1 MVTWDSLKDKGIIVY
16 GTGVNAAKCIY
27 LLESSG
33 IKIDYMLDGREG
45 IGKFKDYPVYM
56 PSDERMDGK
65 YIIVACA
72 DETYKVIRERLH
84 KYKEF
89 KDFIYYS
96 WLDKKMVFLHG
107 NCHMDIIETY
117 LNSSVKFQ
125 REYAVYPT
133 PRVCMDMPVDTAIL
147 RNMDIWIHEDIRTD
161 NQFGYQFSDEYL
173 RKFMTE
179 SVVEIVVPHLYGL
192 GGGFFPF
199 ANDWNNKN
207 TALLNG
213 VDRVGMFPR
222 RDTLIEQ
229 CLDKNMSLEQI
240 CSYVQGDGILS
251 SGDILQNFNTYI
263 TKIQQ
268 REKDWDIKISDF
280 ILTHYKSEKLFYD
293 SGHPTNVIFEK
304 ISVDILQI
312 LGISDWISTDLRL
325 DSNEIPI
332 YPWIRKVL
340 GMEWTEERIRV
351 SSNAKKCSDYMDIKE
366 YIREYIWWCHSERD
380 GGD

>member
-1 MVTWDSLKDKGIIVY
+1 
-16 GTGVNAAKCIY
+16 
-27 LLESSG
+27 
-33 IKIDYMLDGREG
+33 
-45 IGKFKDYPVYM
+45 
-56 PSDERMDGK
+56 
-65 YIIVACA
+65 
-72 DETYKVIRERLH
+72 
-84 KYKEF
+84 
-89 KDFIYYS
+89 
-96 WLDKKMVFLHG
+96 
-107 NCHMDIIETY
+107 
-117 LNSSVKFQ
+117 
-125 REYAVYPT
+125 
-133 PRVCMDMPVDTAIL
+133 
-147 RNMDIWIHEDIRTD
+147 
-161 NQFGYQFSDEYL
+161 
-173 RKFMTE
+173 
-179 SVVEIVVPHLYGL
+179 
-192 GGGFFPF
+192 
-199 ANDWNNKN
+199 
-207 TALLNG
+207 
-213 VDRVGMFPR
+213 
-222 RDTLIEQ
+222 
-229 CLDKNMSLEQI
+229 MSLEQI